1 MAYTALEKMRRFNAD
16 KYGCDVGPMQPALC
30 DGASDGY
37 DLKSAALRFLHER
50 CENLRFDMQ
59 IEEEEARTGCWRGTS
74 RGPGQIP
81 YNMQM
86 DINRLCLERE
96 LERFINSGATQDAF
110 NVYYCFLEIFL
121 GSYGKSNRMVE
132 LLSEYEANGSSLLM
146 KHRDHYSHSVYVFA
160 LGLAIYETND
170 NFRRAFNTFYHFDA
184 QGDDPEQNHAAA
196 NFFLKYWGLTS
207 LFHDIGYPFE
217 LTFEQVMAYFRA
229 DDETRGRNNP
239 YVVYRNMESMTKL
252 SPRARERFEQIYD
265 RRFDSVEAL
274 LAHDV
279 TQKLG
284 ATYGFTEDYLAGLLK
299 KKTSSPEDFA
309 YYMDHAFFSALRL
322 YHELMDAMGIDE
334 DDGGARSEALQSAHV
349 DALSAILLHYVVYR
363 YSIAFCDEGT
373 KPRLT
378 MDMFPLAWLLI
389 LCDELQCW
397 DRTAYGRDSRTELAP
412 MGVEFDFDNNR
423 LIARYLYDEEEQDK
437 IDDYL
442 WKFVAWKQAGKP
454 GKAPEL
460 KAYSDMADENKS
472 FVRDIEMLVDTTGIP
487 LTVVCDI
494 APVNRGVK
502 HVYLSDSSFLH
513 LYDFAMALNAR
524 YAFEGHED
532 EVDSATLEK
541 AFAAMS
547 LEYKLSN
554 INQVKS
560 FSRYLNAIHCF
571 YTDRPVDYDM
581 LSAFTPE
588 QIRIIAPMEHERW
601 VRERQAMGWRYGD
614 LYERIPAPDGVDENA
629 WRKMLRE
636 QMRCH
641 KHAMDGEL
649 TKERILRRVDELSSD
664 GKNKDRMPF
673 NSMLKL
679 IKKFDGLRIY
689 RFSGRTDQED
699 IAY

>member
-1 MAYTALEKMRRFNAD
+1 MAYTALEKMRRLNAD
-16 KYGCDVGPMQPALC
+16 RYGCDVGPMQPALS
-30 DGASDGY
+30 DGAGDGY

-50 CENLRFDMQ
+50 CENLCFDAQ
-59 IEEEEARTGCWRGTS
+59 IEAEEARTGRWRGT
-74 RGPGQIP
+74 GVEPGQIP

-110 NVYYCFLEIFL
+110 NVYYCFLEIFM
-121 GSYGKSNRMVE
+121 GSYGKSERMTE
-132 LLSEYEANGSSLLM
+132 LLGEFEANGSALLM

-170 NFRRAFNTFYHFDA
+170 NFRRAFNAFYRFDGE
-184 QGDDPEQNHAAA
+184 GDDPGQVHAAA

-217 LTFEQVMAYFRA
+217 LMFEQAMAYFGA

-239 YVVYRNMESMTKL
+239 YIVYRNMEAMTKL
-252 SPRARERFEQIYD
+252 SPRARDRFEQIYG
-265 RRFDSVEAL
+265 RRFDTIGAL
-274 LAHDV
+274 LAHDI
-279 TQKLG
+279 TRKLG
-284 ATYGFTEDYLAGLLK
+284 EIYGFTEDYLAELLERK
-299 KKTSSPEDFA
+299 PSAPEDFA

-322 YHELMDAMGIDE
+322 YHELTEAMGIDAE
-334 DDGGARSEALQSAHV
+334 DGAARLQALQSAHV

-412 MGVEFDFDNNR
+412 MAVEFNFADNR
-423 LIARYLYDEEEQDK
+423 LVARYLYDEEEQDK

-472 FVRDIEMLVDTTGIP
+472 FVRDIEMLVDTAGIP
-487 LTVVCDI
+487 LIVVCDI
-494 APVNRGVK
+494 APVDRGAK
-502 HVYLSDSSFLH
+502 RVYLSDSSFLH

-532 EVDSATLEK
+532 EADGAALEREFSAL
-541 AFAAMS
+541 S

-560 FSRYLNAIHCF
+560 FSRYLDAIQCF

-581 LSAFTPE
+581 LKAFTPE
-588 QIRIIAPMEHERW
+588 QIATIAPMEHERW
-601 VRERQAMGWRYGD
+601 VRERQAMGWRCGD
-614 LYERIPAPDGVDENA
+614 LYERVPAPDGADERA
-629 WRKMLRE
+629 WRRMLRE

-641 KHAMDGEL
+641 KLAMDGEPNRA
-649 TKERILRRVDELSSD
+649 EILRHYEALSRDE
-664 GKNKDRMPF
+664 KDKDWMPF

-679 IKKFDGLRIY
+679 VKKFDGLRIY
-689 RFSGRTDQED
+689 RFSGHAGHGENAD
-699 IAY
+699 